1 VFGRRSGDEV
11 DSSVE
16 AATPARGPGKA
27 RSATRSRGLL
37 LFFALAILT
46 AGAFACDSNVEE
58 LGESAATAAD
68 CLPDLVL
75 TDQNN
80 RPVSLPSL
88 KGKPLLFDFI
98 YTTCPGPCLVLTA
111 RMKAIADQLGP
122 ALGSQ
127 VWFVSV
133 TVDPEHDHPAGLKAY
148 AREQDADRAGW
159 YFLTGP
165 PADIDR
171 LMAQFKLRRQREADG
186 SVDHVL
192 EFFLVRADGRPL
204 LQYLASDVNPAKV
217 AGDLQAA
224 AAGKR
229 FAGAP

>member
-1 VFGRRSGDEV
+1 MTRNVEPAARDGVAVKTLSVSRGRRFV
-11 DSSVE
+11 
-16 AATPARGPGKA
+16 
-27 RSATRSRGLL
+27 

-46 AGAFACDSNVEE
+46 AGGFGCDSNVEE
-58 LGESAATAAD
+58 LGGASATKAN

-80 RPVSLPSL
+80 RPVALPSL

-98 YTTCPGPCLVLTA
+98 YTTCPGPCQVLTA
-111 RMKAIADQLGP
+111 RMRAVADQLGP

-133 TVDPEHDHPAGLKAY
+133 TVDPEHDRPAALKAY
-148 AREQDADRAGW
+148 AKEQDADRAGW
-159 YFLTGP
+159 YFVSGS

-192 EFFLVRADGRPL
+192 EFFLVGADGRPL
-204 LQYLASDVNPAKV
+204 LQYLASDVNAAKV

-229 FAGAP
+229 FAGVS